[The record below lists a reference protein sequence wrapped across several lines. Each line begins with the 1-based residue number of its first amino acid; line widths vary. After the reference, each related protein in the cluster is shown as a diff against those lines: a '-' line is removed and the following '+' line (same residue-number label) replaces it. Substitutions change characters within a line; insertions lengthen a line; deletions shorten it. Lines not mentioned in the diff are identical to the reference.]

1 MDNLEDIKTYLD
13 NCIRY
18 WRSKRDKENCEY
30 AIYYID
36 CFQSVRSSIFGECLP
51 VEEKEVTVKE
61 SIAIYHILKQLIE
74 LGYPHNFQHKNKWV
88 VDYCYKISEIVK
100 QAIEI
105 KKYQEEF
112 KKEGENDV

>member
-36 CFQSVRSSIFGECLP
+36 CFQSVRGSIFGECLP
-51 VEEKEVTVKE
+51 VEEKEVTVE
-61 SIAIYHILKQLIE
+61 EAIASYHIVKQLIE
-74 LGYPHNFQHKNKWV
+74 LGYPHNFQHENKWV

-105 KKYQEEF
+105 KKYQEEL
-112 KKEGENDV
+112 KKEGEK

>member
-1 MDNLEDIKTYLD
+1 M
-13 NCIRY
+13 
-18 WRSKRDKENCEY
+18 
-30 AIYYID
+30 
-36 CFQSVRSSIFGECLP
+36 P

-61 SIAIYHILKQLIE
+61 AIASYHIVKQLIE
-74 LGYPHNFQHKNKWV
+74 LGYPHNFQHENKWV